1 LIKWICFNSSNEHGA
16 YSFPKRGNV
25 MAKYA
30 MSKGRDIPKVVIP
43 DNLLAERRLQV
54 LHSYF
59 QWWTE
64 VIAKEF
70 GIEKARKLAINW
82 GRQKGIHTARL
93 YKSYLVKKGVA
104 PNDLAAIM
112 YETGRSGDILGER
125 YQAWIEGE
133 KGFAQTLICPTAKMF
148 VELGLGLEC
157 CVKQCDAFMEETWR
171 ALPNIAY
178 KRTKGIDK
186 DDICEWELWI
196 KSEKV

>member
-1 LIKWICFNSSNEHGA
+1 MSMADIKTYLNVNDQNLIDYLVNLEKAGFANLYRDNRGKVQLARATYKGLEAANPIDYYKYILQYKAICFNCNEHGA

-82 GRQKGIHTARL
+82 GGKKGIHTARL
-93 YKSYLVKKGVA
+93 HKSYLVKKGVA
-104 PNDLAAIM
+104 P
-112 YETGRSGDILGER
+112 
-125 YQAWIEGE
+125 
-133 KGFAQTLICPTAKMF
+133 K
-148 VELGLGLEC
+148 
-157 CVKQCDAFMEETWR
+157 
-171 ALPNIAY
+171 
-178 KRTKGIDK
+178 
-186 DDICEWELWI
+186 
-196 KSEKV
+196 